1 MLALSVATQPTDQ
14 LTTDYNWWK
23 SDQLTTDQLTNLR
36 ASMKVRNVIFAQ
48 PHSTFKTGGV
58 MFVISLCHAMS
69 LSLSF
74 LQ

>member
-36 ASMKVRNVIFAQ
+36 ASKNLAMANFLEPYWGQKGS
-48 PHSTFKTGGV
+48 PW
-58 MFVISLCHAMS
+58 SLHTPNPIH
-69 LSLSF
+69 LTYHY
-74 LQ
+74 